1 VYEYLAIV
9 VEDVAISILDG
20 VFGSILGYC
29 SECSCENMV
38 SGYSYTFSGFYVKG
52 TC

>member
-1 VYEYLAIV
+1 MAIV

-20 VFGSILGYC
+20 VLGSILGHS
-29 SECSCENMV
+29 SECSSEGMV
-38 SGYSYTFSGFYVKG
+38 SGYSYTSSGFYVKG